1 MDDPLAD
8 AVLLADP
15 EPIIHARRRFSN
27 SSQKAR
33 AQAAHHAAN
42 SPDLVG
48 AADPDTCR
56 ICRGEATEDEPL
68 FYPCKC
74 SGSIKFVHQNCL
86 MEWLSHSQK
95 KHCELCKTPFRFTK
109 LYDRRMP
116 QTLPFAVFVSHVVKY
131 LLTNMLGW
139 LRAALVVGIWLV
151 CLPYLMRSIWSLM
164 FWISDEGFGG
174 GAASQILAHA
184 STQGRMCPVGRDAV
198 TAAARAVC
206 PSTPLLASVIPTGEL
221 PRGKTLDVSG
231 SPLGTPLHA
240 QVLHLV
246 LSSVGLVGDAP
257 TTSSDALSMPIVTQ
271 TVPRQPAPQRSLL
284 GDVVLFNNI
293 TPLPWLNRNLIYV
306 AEGQIIT
313 VLVILCFILIILV
326 RDYVVLQQP
335 EINMRAAFAAAE
347 NQGARAGLM
356 GDPAAGLRAEDIAAL
371 RGPDPIEFDDDS
383 DDDTASMASD
393 RAQDGS
399 AIRGGQPRARLAAET
414 YVPVPIPPYRRRPV
428 QPAIDNGEESS
439 TARAERALPSEGTS
453 GTLAGHMLQ
462 AHGSQDDVVGPAGR
476 HLGFVEPLSVRE
488 FTRVYH
494 EAHGDSDEMARL
506 FQERGQGARAEPW
519 LRLRREKEASMAASG
534 SGPSSEQSSVPHDRQ
549 TQTVDRDVPEQGDEC
564 TPSVTEQEP
573 VSSHDSDQS
582 SSDWT
587 IPTDLAGEE
596 DGPSTIKG
604 KEAEAGVQPDSNP
617 PPAALAPVPSAKGK
631 EKAVE
636 EVPSLPD
643 HIVAPRPRANTDGPL
658 IHDGVHPLA
667 NNSWAFSPLDQ
678 SPSSSSARAVPADAS
693 GTEWAPSS
701 SDLQADDEETVSP
714 PASQETQ
721 PSAADVSGEGETPAW
736 VNLPDFNDMRIN
748 PAAQEGR
755 QQPHE
760 ERQPAGI
767 IERLAEFMWRGVDP
781 AAGGAE
787 QRARVRAFL
796 GDPDHEFGLGELI
809 EHDGQDGHGGDDEAR
824 DEEHPD
830 LGAPAAME
838 GPELQRQREQLQ
850 RDAEAVQEAVA
861 AMDPEAIE
869 DAEDF
874 EGVMELLGMRG
885 PLAGL
890 FQNAVFCSFLVSV
903 TVFAGIFVPYNIGRV
918 CVWVLA
924 NPMRPVRIVFSTVKL
939 VQDCALVA
947 AGMASWLALRIANMV
962 SPLLALQSLSQRY
975 VMPLVRAS
983 YYMSLDAARRI
994 VESFTVDPPVIST
1007 SEIRNFSAV
1016 SHDALLSIKANI
1028 ALVFYAVS
1036 RGLTFVFGGDYS
1048 SKSGEVASFVGNA
1061 TSAAW
1066 DGLREIPGVLAD
1078 PGSWVINLSPA
1089 EAPAAVNPDLAFWD
1103 GTDRFWAVLGGY
1115 LALCVA
1121 AALYLHRG
1129 RPFSTSASGQEREA
1143 SIVDGLNQA
1152 SGVMKV
1158 ILIIGI
1164 EMLIFPLYCGLLLDV
1179 ALLPLFEK
1187 TTLRSRVLF
1196 TYNYPLT
1203 SIFVHWF
1210 VGTGYM
1216 FHFALFVSMCRKIM
1230 RKGVLYFIRDPDDP
1244 EFHPV
1249 RDVLERN
1256 VTTQLRKILF
1266 SAFVYG
1272 ALVMVCLGG
1281 VVWGL
1286 WASLPGVL
1294 PIHYSSNEPVL
1305 EFPIDLLFYNFLM
1318 PLAVNFFRP
1327 SDGLHA
1333 MYTWWFRRCARALRV
1348 TWFLF
1353 GERRIDEEG
1362 ALVLG
1367 ATSDARKLPF
1377 WRRLFLEVDDGAEVV
1392 PKQWHKL
1399 FDMDKPRTTAEMSPE
1414 ELEALALRKRLL
1426 VLAKQIVPDGHF
1438 VRTPASDQVKVPKG
1452 RRVFLDVTEANVRDD
1467 GLPDVGV
1474 GADLYSS
1481 ESYQLVYIPPHFRV
1495 RVFLFILSIWIFA
1508 AVTGVS
1514 LTIIPLVFGRRVFKM
1529 LIPSHIRTND
1539 IYAFSIGIYVLGSV
1553 TYGLFHLGRLCSK
1566 SKDWVSKAASAARDH
1581 AAARKAAAVA
1591 TRAAKLVYCY
1601 FFLLVVFPL
1610 LVSSLIELYCL
1621 IPLDTYMYSALF
1633 VDGGPGG
1640 RPSSIMLGPPAATG
1654 STHTI
1659 RVIQAWTIGLLYLKL
1674 SARIVDLWYEES
1686 RPAAAL
1692 RAIVAGGWLN
1702 PDAGVLTRAFV
1713 IPGLVLSAVA
1723 IVGPLVSAHVFL
1735 SCFQNANTGLDA
1747 AAAAPAAGINPT
1759 LVYRLSFPVAAM
1771 GVLLAS
1777 MAWATL
1783 GIFRSWRVRIRDEA
1797 YLIGERLHNF
1807 GVGSSGPPPAT
1818 PGSHN
1823 HPRARV
1829 AWREGGAAAI

>member
-8 AVLLADP
+8 PVLLADL
-15 EPIIHARRRFSN
+15 EHVAHAHRRFSN

-33 AQAAHHAAN
+33 AQAAHHAAT
-42 SPDLVG
+42 SPDPAG

-116 QTLPFAVFVSHVVKY
+116 QTLPFAVFVSHVAKY
-131 LLTNMLGW
+131 LLANLLGW
-139 LRAALVVGIWLV
+139 LRAALVISIWLV
-151 CLPYLMRSIWSLM
+151 WLPYLMRAIWSLM

-174 GAASQILAHA
+174 GAPDRALAHA
-184 STQGRMCPVGRDAV
+184 SSVQAHMCPVGRDAI

-206 PSTPLLASVIPTGEL
+206 PSTPLLASVIATGEL
-221 PRGKTLDVSG
+221 PRGRALNGAGGTFA
-231 SPLGTPLHA
+231 TPLYA
-240 QVLHLV
+240 QVLQLI
-246 LSSVGLVGDAP
+246 LSNVGLVGDAP
-257 TTSSDALSMPIVTQ
+257 TVPPEILTMPIITPP
-271 TVPRQPAPQRSLL
+271 VPRRSAPHRSLL
-284 GDVVLFNNI
+284 GDVTLFKNM
-293 TPLPWLNRNLIYV
+293 TPLPWLNRNLVYV
-306 AEGQIIT
+306 IEGQIIT
-313 VLVILCFILIILV
+313 ILVILCFILIILV

-347 NQGARAGLM
+347 NQAQRAGPL
-356 GDPAAGLRAEDIAAL
+356 GDPAAGPRPEDIDAL
-371 RGPDPIEFDDDS
+371 RGPDPTEFDDDS
-383 DDDTASMASD
+383 DDDTASMRSLPA
-393 RAQDGS
+393 RDGPTFQ
-399 AIRGGQPRARLAAET
+399 GVQPRVRLAAED
-414 YVPVPIPPYRRRPV
+414 YVPVPIPPYRRRPA
-428 QPAIDNGEESS
+428 QPATDNGEESS
-439 TARAERALPSEGTS
+439 TARRERTLPGEGSS
-453 GTLAGHMLQ
+453 GTFAGHGLP
-462 AHGSQDDVVGPAGR
+462 AHGHQDDVPAPLGPG
-476 HLGFVEPLSVRE
+476 LGAVEPLSVRE

-494 EAHGDSDEMARL
+494 EAQGDSDEMARL

-519 LRLRREKEASMAASG
+519 LRLRREKEARMAANRSG
-534 SGPSSEQSSVPHDRQ
+534 AGAEQLSASHDRHTQTMDRRTPGQDNESTTSASEQGES
-549 TQTVDRDVPEQGDEC
+549 
-564 TPSVTEQEP
+564 
-573 VSSHDSDQS
+573 VSSRHPGQS
-582 SSDWT
+582 SSA
-587 IPTDLAGEE
+587 TDSADQE
-596 DGPSTIKG
+596 DGLSMNKG
-604 KEAEAGVQPDSNP
+604 KAAADASLQLDGTPLPMAS
-617 PPAALAPVPSAKGK
+617 PPAPSAKGK

-636 EVPSLPD
+636 APSLPD
-643 HIVAPRPRANTDGPL
+643 HNVAPRPRANTDGPL
-658 IHDGVHPLA
+658 RHDGAHPLA
-667 NNSWAFSPLDQ
+667 NNSWAFVPMDQ
-678 SPSSSSARAVPADAS
+678 LASSSSSARAGPDDA
-693 GTEWAPSS
+693 GRAELAPSTAE
-701 SDLQADDEETVSP
+701 LQAHNEDLLV
-714 PASQETQ
+714 ASQASHGTQ
-721 PSAADVSGEGETPAW
+721 PAATDVPGEGETPAW
-736 VNLPDFNDMRIN
+736 ANLPDFNDMPAN
-748 PAAQEGR
+748 PAAHDD
-755 QQPHE
+755 QQPGD
-760 ERQPAGI
+760 ERQPVGI
-767 IERLAEFMWRGVDP
+767 LERLAEFMWRGVNP
-781 AAGGAE
+781 AAEGAE

-809 EHDGQDGHGGDDEAR
+809 EQDVQDGHEGDDEAR
-824 DEEHPD
+824 DDEHPD
-830 LGAPAAME
+830 LGAAAPAAAAMA
-838 GPELQRQREQLQ
+838 GPEQQRRRREQQQ
-850 RDAEAVQEAVA
+850 RDAEAVREAVA
-861 AMDPEAIE
+861 AGLDPEAIE

-885 PLAGL
+885 PIAGL

-994 VESFTVDPPVIST
+994 LETFTVDPPVIST

-1016 SHDALLSIKANI
+1016 SHEALLSIKANI
-1028 ALVFYAVS
+1028 GLLFCAIS
-1036 RGLTFVFGGDYS
+1036 RGFTFAFGGDYS

-1066 DGLREIPGVLAD
+1066 DRLREVPGVLAD

-1089 EAPAAVNPDLAFWD
+1089 EAPSPVNPELAYWD
-1103 GTDRFWAVLGGY
+1103 ATDRFWAVLGGY
-1115 LALCVA
+1115 LALCVV

-1179 ALLPLFEK
+1179 ALLPLFED

-1196 TYNYPLT
+1196 TFNYPLT

-1294 PIHYSSNEPVL
+1294 PVHYSSNEPVL
-1305 EFPIDLLFYNFLM
+1305 EFPLDLLFYNFLM
-1318 PLAVNFFRP
+1318 PLAVKFFRP

-1333 MYTWWFRRCARALRV
+1333 MYTWWFRCCARALRV

-1362 ALVLG
+1362 VLALG
-1367 ATSDARKLPF
+1367 ATSEARKLPF
-1377 WRRLFLEVDDGAEVV
+1377 WRRLFLEVDDGMDHWAALPQTLV
-1392 PKQWHKL
+1392 PH
-1399 FDMDKPRTTAEMSPE
+1399 
-1414 ELEALALRKRLL
+1414 
-1426 VLAKQIVPDGHF
+1426 
-1438 VRTPASDQVKVPKG
+1438 
-1452 RRVFLDVTEANVRDD
+1452 RR
-1467 GLPDVGV
+1467 
-1474 GADLYSS
+1474 
-1481 ESYQLVYIPPHFRV
+1481 
-1495 RVFLFILSIWIFA
+1495 
-1508 AVTGVS
+1508 
-1514 LTIIPLVFGRRVFKM
+1514 
-1529 LIPSHIRTND
+1529 
-1539 IYAFSIGIYVLGSV
+1539 
-1553 TYGLFHLGRLCSK
+1553 
-1566 SKDWVSKAASAARDH
+1566 
-1581 AAARKAAAVA
+1581 
-1591 TRAAKLVYCY
+1591 
-1601 FFLLVVFPL
+1601 LVVRG
-1610 LVSSLIELYCL
+1610 V
-1621 IPLDTYMYSALF
+1621 A
-1633 VDGGPGG
+1633 
-1640 RPSSIMLGPPAATG
+1640 
-1654 STHTI
+1654 
-1659 RVIQAWTIGLLYLKL
+1659 
-1674 SARIVDLWYEES
+1674 
-1686 RPAAAL
+1686 PAAAL

-1723 IVGPLVSAHVFL
+1723 IVGPLVSARIFL
-1735 SCFQNANTGLDA
+1735 SFSQTAANTGLDA
-1747 AAAAPAAGINPT
+1747 AAAATAGGINPT

-1771 GVLLAS
+1771 SVVVAF

-1783 GIFRSWRVRIRDEA
+1783 GVFRSWRVRIRDEA

-1807 GVGSSGPPPAT
+1807 GVSSSGPQPPLT
-1818 PGSHN
+1818 PGNHN

-1829 AWREGGAAAI
+1829 VWREGGAVAI